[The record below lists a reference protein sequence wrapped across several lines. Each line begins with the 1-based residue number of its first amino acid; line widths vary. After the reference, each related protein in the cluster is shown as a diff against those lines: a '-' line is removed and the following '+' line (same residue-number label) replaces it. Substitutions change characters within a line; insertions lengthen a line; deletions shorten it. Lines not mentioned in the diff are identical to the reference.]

1 MSSEVVVFTLNGCSH
16 CIDLKD
22 KLNDMSIPFTEIEIT
37 NNQKL
42 WDKVVNQTGHNVLP
56 TIFIKKQ
63 NTDTGP
69 VLIPGKDFNNVNEAI
84 PKIKIHL

>member
-16 CIDLKD
+16 CIDLKE
-22 KLNDMSIPFTEIEIT
+22 KLNDVSIPFIEIEIT

-56 TIFIKKQ
+56 TIFIKKE

-69 VLIPGKDFNNVNEAI
+69 VLIAGKDFNNVNEVI

>member
-1 MSSEVVVFTLNGCSH
+1 MSSEVVIFTLNGCSH

-22 KLNDMSIPFTEIEIT
+22 KLNDVSIPFTEIEIT

-69 VLIPGKDFNNVNEAI
+69 VLIPGKDFNNVNEVI

>member
-1 MSSEVVVFTLNGCSH
+1 MSSEVFVFTLNGCSH
-16 CIDLKD
+16 CVDLKN
-22 KLNDMSIPFTEIEIT
+22 KLIEVSIPYTEIEIN
-37 NNQKL
+37 NNQKI

-63 NTDTGP
+63 NSDTGP
-69 VLIPGKDFNNVNEAI
+69 VLIPGKDFKNADDVI